1 MKAKTIFKALAAA
14 ALAALVLASLFG
26 CKGDD
31 DLSKIFGEDELGD
44 FWDFKPD
51 DGEIVAPPDED
62 DGGAGEDIIIDDE
75 VLNMDSV
82 RRLAQRQ
89 ISPLEFME
97 IYPGTIT
104 GENPAVY
111 MNALPND
118 YAVRIE
124 YTGDEVSL
132 ASLDDYRLG
141 LSLDLLSG
149 QGIDMFLLER
159 D

>member
-1 MKAKTIFKALAAA
+1 MKAKTVFKALAAA
-14 ALAALVLASLFG
+14 ALAALVLAALFG
-26 CKGDD
+26 CKTGD

-44 FWDFKPD
+44 FWEFKPD
-51 DGEIVAPPDED
+51 DGEIVAPPEDED
-62 DGGAGEDIIIDDE
+62 GGEGEDVIIDDE

-82 RRLAQRQ
+82 RRLAQGQ
-89 ISPLEFME
+89 ISPFEFME

-104 GENPAVY
+104 GESPAVY

-118 YAVRIE
+118 YVIRIE
-124 YTGDEVSL
+124 YTDDAISL